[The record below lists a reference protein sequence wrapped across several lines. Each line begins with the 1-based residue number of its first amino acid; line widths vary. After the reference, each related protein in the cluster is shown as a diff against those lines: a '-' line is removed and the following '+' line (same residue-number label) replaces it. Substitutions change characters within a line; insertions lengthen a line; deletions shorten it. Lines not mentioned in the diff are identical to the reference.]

1 MFAEIFVTAIG
12 FFGRGESRKLPHGE
26 KFAAISSRVNAARKR
41 RLSRVA
47 QMTFVV
53 PVFGEIGLR
62 IQTANW
68 QAGNSGEAGT
78 AVLVEVDAGYRADC
92 FFRGFLERG
101 KQNFF
106 RPSFFG
112 VGGMAVLGDVGDGG
126 VGC

>member
-1 MFAEIFVTAIG
+1 MFEEIFVTAIG

-68 QAGNSGEAGT
+68 QARSSGQVRT
-78 AVLVEVDAGYRADC
+78 AVLLELPAGYRADC
-92 FFRGFLERG
+92 FFRGFLEGG

-106 RPSFFG
+106 AP
-112 VGGMAVLGDVGDGG
+112 LL
-126 VGC
+126 